1 MLGKDMRE
9 ERSSSPSEPSTCQS
23 RPGVDGPLCFG
34 PHFKQ
39 GETHVRNDEQQM
51 ADKVVLI
58 TGGTGGIGKAT
69 AIRLATIDARVG
81 ITGRDLGVVPCQRCP
96 GVGRLV
102 PRMRVRGRVGQYKGP
117 SSRLHASA
125 PT

>member
-1 MLGKDMRE
+1 M
-9 ERSSSPSEPSTCQS
+9 
-23 RPGVDGPLCFG
+23 
-34 PHFKQ
+34 
-39 GETHVRNDEQQM
+39 NDEQQM
-51 ADKVVLI
+51 ADKVFLI

-69 AIRLATIDARVG
+69 AIRLATIGARAG

-117 SSRLHASA
+117 SSRLYASA
-125 PT
+125 PACARQADPEHTSGGIPALANPALLIQAPPVGRAAHRDRSDVV